1 MFRALTLAARE
12 LRSYLADTGDLA
24 FSLLLP
30 IVIFALIYG
39 AFGGQSQFHGTV
51 SIVNKDGGPYSTFLV
66 NRLKAIDNVDVRLL
80 SAESAESQLNKS
92 TLLFFAFIPADFSDN
107 LSRGLTAGLQ
117 FRQRGNGGTEGQI
130 IAGIVR
136 GVVEQMN
143 QESQV
148 RAGVAAM
155 LQGKNIAA
163 SDINAAV
170 DNYIQKE
177 RESPL
182 VKVEETPVGSNPD
195 PVNQFLPGIVTMF
208 VLFAVS
214 MGAQTIVDERKNGTL
229 ERLLTTRLSRNELF
243 FGKFLAGMFRG
254 LVQTVI
260 LLALSYLV
268 FRLFT
273 PLSFLEVLVVALVF
287 SAAAS
292 ALGLLIAALSRSQD
306 QATWISVV
314 FTNVTVILAG
324 TFFSIPA
331 GSVFSVLKRLA
342 PNTYVNEALAGII
355 RDGKSLSSFSGD
367 VLVILC
373 ICIVA
378 LVLSRLL
385 FRPVPGGGR

>member
-12 LRSYLADTGDLA
+12 LRSYLQDTGDLA

-30 IVIFALIYG
+30 VVIFALIYG

-51 SIVNKDGGPYSTFLV
+51 SIVNKDVGPYSTSLV
-66 NRLKAIDNVDVRLL
+66 DRLKAVDNIDVRLL

-107 LSRGLTAGLQ
+107 LSGGLTAELQ

-148 RAGVAAM
+148 RASVAAM
-155 LQGKNIAA
+155 LQGKNMATA
-163 SDINAAV
+163 DINTAV

-182 VKVEETPVGSNPD
+182 VKVEETQVGSNPD

-214 MGAQTIVDERKNGTL
+214 LGAQTIVDERKNGTL

-254 LVQTVI
+254 MVQTVI

-292 ALGLLIAALSRSQD
+292 AMGLLIAALSRSQD

-324 TFFSIPA
+324 TFFTIPA

-342 PNTYVNEALAGII
+342 PNTYVNEALTGII

-367 VLVILC
+367 VLIILC
-373 ICIVA
+373 ICVVA